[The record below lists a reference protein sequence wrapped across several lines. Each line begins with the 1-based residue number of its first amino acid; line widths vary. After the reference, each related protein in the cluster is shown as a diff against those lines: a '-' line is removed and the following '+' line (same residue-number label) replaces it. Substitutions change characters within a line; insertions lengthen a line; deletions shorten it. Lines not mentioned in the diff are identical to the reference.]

1 MESWSNQIL
10 CQASL
15 KSLEWGLDLVKQC
28 DVCCP
33 VYRWM
38 QTIAEDDRFV
48 FFQNHPQNSFPL
60 AKSWVCHL
68 CKYIPSNCIFDSS
81 PHSPQFQMHASVQ
94 IGAFFVVMFRLV
106 VLTFDILW
114 PWNWEVYRC
123 TLRLRSFFLRST
135 FPGNSFQSWRKGS
148 GNKQTWSN
156 EGIVSDGFM
165 LVSDSLSGQFW
176 GTCLL
181 LLLWWKDLRGTDP
194 KKGFLRITEMKN
206 DPSHPWLAGLPK
218 LRQEGPALMGRCF
231 DSSAPLKMRWDFKN
245 SQSKGLATFWN
256 KALRKGQCPWTC
268 IQYLFSYW
276 RLYG

>member
-1 MESWSNQIL
+1 MAQNRYVWWILGLIVDLVHPCGSYRCRLRSYFIGSIDIALQLSQVTYPQIDRSSISEINLTLNQIIRMKPWSHG
-10 CQASL
+10 ATRFY
-15 KSLEWGLDLVKQC
+15 VKL
-28 DVCCP
+28 
-33 VYRWM
+33 RWRVWSEVWTWSSNVTCAAQYIDGCKRLQKM
-38 QTIAEDDRFV
+38 IV
-48 FFQNHPQNSFPL
+48 LFFLQNHPQNSFPL

-165 LVSDSLSGQFW
+165 LVSDSLSG
-176 GTCLL
+176 
-181 LLLWWKDLRGTDP
+181 
-194 KKGFLRITEMKN
+194 
-206 DPSHPWLAGLPK
+206 
-218 LRQEGPALMGRCF
+218 
-231 DSSAPLKMRWDFKN
+231 
-245 SQSKGLATFWN
+245 
-256 KALRKGQCPWTC
+256 
-268 IQYLFSYW
+268 
-276 RLYG
+276 